1 MWFQCYNFIDL
12 SPLFPKQVRKILNW
26 RSKSIKINFKSH
38 YYHLN
43 LFIITIFAVWRIS
56 FQTICPPRI
65 STRCFKVMSGVWNLL
80 LRWNGGRDLSAG
92 NVGIPIS
99 AQERPLF
106 LGDVP
111 NARPKNRPLQGPF
124 FTIASFPSAR
134 HFTLPFRYA
143 REMRPFR
150 LMSLPEDSRYGRWPA
165 GISNRRSARRLH
177 LWRSFP
183 KGPRRMS
190 ENFLPTK
197 SAECDQEWLTV
208 FFQWFAFHKHSITCY
223 FRHFSQFSS
232 L

>member
-56 FQTICPPRI
+56 FQTICPRKN
-65 STRCFKVMSGVWNLL
+65 STCCFKVMSGVWNLL
-80 LRWNGGRDLSAG
+80 PRWNGGRDLSAG

-99 AQERPLF
+99 ALGRPLIR
-106 LGDVP
+106 GDVP
-111 NARPKNRPLQGPF
+111 NAKPKNRQRLERF
-124 FTIASFPSAR
+124 FTTVNFPSAR
-134 HFTLPFRYA
+134 HFTLPFKYA
-143 REMRPFR
+143 GEMKPFR
-150 LMSLPEDSRYGRWPA
+150 LMSLPEDSRSGRWPA
-165 GISNRRSARRLH
+165 GISNRRSARRFH
-177 LWRSFP
+177 LWKSFP

-197 SAECDQEWLTV
+197 SA
-208 FFQWFAFHKHSITCY
+208 
-223 FRHFSQFSS
+223 
-232 L
+232 